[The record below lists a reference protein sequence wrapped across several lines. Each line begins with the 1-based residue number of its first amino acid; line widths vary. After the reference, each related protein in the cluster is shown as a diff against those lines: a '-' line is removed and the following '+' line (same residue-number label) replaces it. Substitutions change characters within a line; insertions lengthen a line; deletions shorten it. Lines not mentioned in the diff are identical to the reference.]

1 VVAEVALSLVLLVGA
16 GLTIK
21 SFYKMASTSPGL
33 DPVDTLAMQ
42 ISLPDTKYKTGEQR
56 INFANRVLEQVQ
68 SIPGVLHA
76 GFITPL
82 PLGGSDWET
91 GVNPEGRQMRFKNDY
106 LVTDIARVSPDYF
119 AAMGVQIKK
128 GRAFN
133 AFDKADSPRVAIVDE
148 RFVQQN
154 FPNQDPIGKK
164 ILLAESDQWCT
175 VVGMAAHVKT
185 YGIDAESRM
194 ETYVPLGQSRLGF
207 FGLVVRTKGDPT
219 RMTGPV
225 RQAIQ
230 SVDRNQPVF
239 NVNTMENLLEDSMA
253 TKRVSM
259 LLFSA
264 FAGVALLLSAIGLY
278 GVISYS
284 VTQRTHEIGVRMA
297 LGAEAAR
304 VVGMVVGQGA
314 LLVALGLT
322 IGFAAALALGRF
334 LEQMMFGVS
343 PSDPETFVV
352 VGMVLAVVALM
363 ATGLPARR
371 AARVDPM
378 TALRYE

>member
-1 VVAEVALSLVLLVGA
+1 
-16 GLTIK
+16 
-21 SFYKMASTSPGL
+21 
-33 DPVDTLAMQ
+33 
-42 ISLPDTKYKTGEQR
+42 
-56 INFANRVLEQVQ
+56 
-68 SIPGVLHA
+68 
-76 GFITPL
+76 
-82 PLGGSDWET
+82 
-91 GVNPEGRQMRFKNDY
+91 
-106 LVTDIARVSPDYF
+106 
-119 AAMGVQIKK
+119 
-128 GRAFN
+128 
-133 AFDKADSPRVAIVDE
+133 
-148 RFVQQN
+148 
-154 FPNQDPIGKK
+154 
-164 ILLAESDQWCT
+164 
-175 VVGMAAHVKT
+175 MAAHVKT